1 MRKKQVDH
9 LLTVSACRV
18 YVKSVNREVGTHI
31 SSLCVWWLWWQ
42 LDEST
47 AEYRDLFLETLMG
60 GPVDAEEPVEA
71 ASAQG
76 QVQDGPV
83 QGHEAVGMGDGESV
97 LPEAATGID
106 VSA

>member
-1 MRKKQVDH
+1 MRV
-9 LLTVSACRV
+9 
-18 YVKSVNREVGTHI
+18 
-31 SSLCVWWLWWQ
+31 VWCGLWWQ

-47 AEYRDLFLETLMG
+47 AEYRDLFLETVMG

-76 QVQDGPV
+76 QAGDEPV
-83 QGHEAVGMGDGESV
+83 QGHEAVGGGESV
-97 LPEAATGID
+97 LAEVATGTSID